1 MAKRTT
7 KNGNG
12 AVSLDELRAQ
22 ERQQVEK
29 ELAAATVEGGRFSEL
44 GVTGLKRTADKGQVI
59 EEFLKDL
66 LNERALRVYREMRD
80 NDAVVGAILFAIEM
94 LIRTVTWRVE
104 GDDDET
110 NKFVDSC
117 RDDMSHSW
125 SDFIAEVLSML
136 PYGFSYHEIVYK
148 KRSGPSVSDP
158 GSGSKHNDGKIGWR
172 KLPIRAQDTLTEWHW
187 DEEGGVQ
194 GVLQEA
200 APKYQSKFI
209 PINRSLLF
217 RVGVHKGNPEGRS
230 VLRNAFRPWYFLRR
244 LQEIEAIGIE
254 RDLAGL
260 PVIYRTAEV
269 AEAYDAE
276 LKKILRNVRRDEQE
290 GLLLPLILD
299 EKGNKLLEF
308 TLMASA
314 GSRQMEVSK
323 PIERYEKS
331 IANTVLADFILLGQT
346 AVGSFALSSDKTA
359 LFSIA
364 LGAVLDAIASV
375 LNTHAIPRLC
385 ALNGIPAEKF
395 PKITHSD
402 LETPDLTELGDY
414 ITKLAGAG
422 MPLFPD
428 DELEGYLRRTGN
440 LPQKPEEGLPQPVP
454 KGTQLIEPGEEEEEQ
469 QQQEVPVKPAAPV
482 GNKKPPVPAK
492 KGKKPK
498 EGVVANA
505 KPGK

>member
-1 MAKRTT
+1 MPKRTS
-7 KNGNG
+7 NNSNS
-12 AVSLDELRAQ
+12 SLDVLRAQ
-22 ERQQVEK
+22 ERTKVEK
-29 ELAAATVEGGRFSEL
+29 ELASATVGSSRFAEL
-44 GVTGLKRTADKGQVI
+44 GVTGLKRTGDKGQVF

-66 LNERALRVYREMRD
+66 LNERALKVYREMSD

-104 GDDDET
+104 GPDDKVNE
-110 NKFVDSC
+110 FVDSC

-136 PYGFSYHEIVYK
+136 PYGFSYHEIIYK
-148 KRSGPSVSDP
+148 KRTGMSASDP
-158 GSGSKHNDGKIGWR
+158 GSGSKYSDGKIGWR
-172 KLPIRAQDTLTEWHW
+172 KLPIRAQDTLVEWHW
-187 DEEGGVQ
+187 DEQGGIQ
-194 GVLQEA
+194 GVVQQA
-200 APKYQSKFI
+200 PPKYESVVI

-260 PVIYRTAEV
+260 PVIYRTADV
-269 AEAYDAE
+269 ANVYDAE

-290 GLLLPLILD
+290 GLLLPLVRND
-299 EKGNKLLEF
+299 KGEKDLEF
-308 TLMASA
+308 SLMASA
-314 GSRQMEVSK
+314 GSRQMDVSK

-359 LFSIA
+359 LFATA
-364 LGAVLDAIASV
+364 LGAILTAIASV
-375 LNTHAIPRLC
+375 MNTHAIPRLC
-385 ALNGIPAEKF
+385 ALNGIPADKF
-395 PKITHSD
+395 PTLTHSD
-402 LETPDLTELGDY
+402 LETPDLSELGDY

-428 DELEGYLRRTGN
+428 DELEAYLRKTGN
-440 LPQKPEEGLPQPVP
+440 LPAKSEESQPQPQPKGAVPTEPEPEE
-454 KGTQLIEPGEEEEEQ
+454 ED
-469 QQQEVPVKPAAPV
+469 QQE
-482 GNKKPPVPAK
+482 
-492 KGKKPK
+492 
-498 EGVVANA
+498 
-505 KPGK
+505 